1 MKRLALYTIGLLTLL
16 SLTLFAAPK
25 NNSKVANLKTGITS
39 SNEGLKKSAM
49 FMAGKYKISE
59 AAGELVN
66 ELKNSD
72 NNIKIL
78 AALSLLRIND
88 AKAMAEVKA
97 AAEKETD
104 AHTKNMLSAICNEYS
119 FGTGTYTASINR

>member
-1 MKRLALYTIGLLTLL
+1 MKTSALYTIGLLTLL

-25 NNSKVANLKTGITS
+25 NNSKAANLKAGIAS

-49 FMAGKYKISE
+49 YMAGKYMVSE
-59 AAGELVN
+59 TAADLVK

-88 AKAMAEVKA
+88 SRAMAEVKT
-97 AAEKETD
+97 AAENETD
-104 AHTKNMLSAICNEYS
+104 THTKNMLSAIYNEYS
-119 FGTGTYTASINR
+119 LGTGNYTASINR

>member
-1 MKRLALYTIGLLTLL
+1 MKRSALYTIGLLTLL

-25 NNSKVANLKTGITS
+25 NNGKIANLKAGITS

-49 FMAGKYKISE
+49 YMAGKYKVSE
-59 AAGELVN
+59 TAGDLVN

-88 AKAMAEVKA
+88 SKAMTQVKA

-104 AHTKNMLSAICNEYS
+104 ARTKNMLSAIYNEYTLEA
-119 FGTGTYTASINR
+119 GNYTAKINR